1 MSCGLWVERRMYRAC
16 IGEKQRFVFALLWPW
31 PPGPRADGGRWQPL
45 LFGIACGGSLVLF
58 LLVDKPLLPLLLPPA
73 LPRTRP
79 SKILDELRHLEDFFT
94 SQNRQAR
101 QPMVGLYE
109 QAQACT
115 MVLPRLYLLNTVGA
129 CYILSKE
136 APARVSQIGGKWGQL
151 RGR

>member
-1 MSCGLWVERRMYRAC
+1 MFCFDPYKSSR
-16 IGEKQRFVFALLWPW
+16 QFPT
-31 PPGPRADGGRWQPL
+31 P
-45 LFGIACGGSLVLF
+45 SLVCNNASSRAQ
-58 LLVDKPLLPLLLPPA
+58 V
-73 LPRTRP
+73 
-79 SKILDELRHLEDFFT
+79 LDELRHLEDFFT

-136 APARVSQIGGKWGQL
+136 APARVSWYHPKIG
-151 RGR
+151 

>member
-1 MSCGLWVERRMYRAC
+1 M
-16 IGEKQRFVFALLWPW
+16 I
-31 PPGPRADGGRWQPL
+31 
-45 LFGIACGGSLVLF
+45 
-58 LLVDKPLLPLLLPPA
+58 LPPRPPPLRQPA
-73 LPRTRP
+73 SSKNVHPLPACTHLHIH
-79 SKILDELRHLEDFFT
+79 KHVHIHIHIHTQVLDELRHLEDFFT

-136 APARVSQIGGKWGQL
+136 APAKVRFEF
-151 RGR
+151 